1 MPSLENDFFWACKRY
16 LQKSSSSSILFPMNI
31 QGRHG
36 TFGCISSSFEA
47 LLLNIV
53 EFEPAAHRSYYE
65 IICCWLSTFKLPQWQ
80 YVWLYHIWGQVKAPF
95 LAFVLDNSFL
105 AKNRFVQVIERMKLL
120 FVVIH
125 SIFYWLHQNNYNE
138 KAGKISLLKWFL
150 PFFSRASATVVKLLL
165 QKMEEKIVE
174 LVFIPFCLYLVT

>member
-1 MPSLENDFFWACKRY
+1 
-16 LQKSSSSSILFPMNI
+16 MNI

-105 AKNRFVQVIERMKLL
+105 AKNRFVQVIQRMKLL

-138 KAGKISLLKWFL
+138 KAGKISLLKLFL
-150 PFFSRASATVVKLLL
+150 PFFFFEGFSNSSKA
-165 QKMEEKIVE
+165 IVAKDGRKDCRIRFYTF
-174 LVFIPFCLYLVT
+174 LFISCHIRSYIFT